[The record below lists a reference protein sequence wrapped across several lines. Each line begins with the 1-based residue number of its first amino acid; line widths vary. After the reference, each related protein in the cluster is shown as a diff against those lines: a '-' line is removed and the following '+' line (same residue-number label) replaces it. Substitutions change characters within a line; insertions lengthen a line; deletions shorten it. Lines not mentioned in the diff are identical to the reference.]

1 MFHFIYRL
9 FKDNILNLNS
19 PHKTRK
25 IYEPTISSIRKAKVV
40 TNPNDSSLSSR
51 SMSKDKSPTISRKLK
66 PAGKY
71 ITKGNSTTD
80 DYKTPYNRILS
91 SKKSLP
97 GLKKV
102 TQSSSQRSLKSN
114 DSSQN
119 TNQTVVIPAT

>member
-1 MFHFIYRL
+1 MS
-9 FKDNILNLNS
+9 LNS
-19 PHKTRK
+19 PVKTRK
-25 IYEPTISSIRKAKVV
+25 LYEPTISSIRKAKIV

-51 SMSKDKSPTISRKLK
+51 SMSKDKSPTVSKKLK

-71 ITKGNSTTD
+71 ITKGNSATD

-102 TQSSSQRSLKSN
+102 TQSNSQRSLQSN
-114 DSSQN
+114 DSSPN
-119 TNQTVVIPAT
+119 TNQTLVIPAT